1 MTGSQSAPSSTGPTR
16 KPTRHQP
23 IVSCMECRRMKWK
36 CDRKFPCANC
46 RKRGIESMCPNG
58 QMRPVRGS
66 QYLQVEK
73 EIEILKM
80 RNMQLEKILKE
91 AQRQGFEIHP
101 TTDDL
106 TVPADNQVPIDR
118 STPEKTNPNWQEI
131 DVVSGSRGPS
141 SDGDIE
147 DGQLIVGEEPGS
159 SSFFGNAGAH
169 YHLHLDG
176 NSSQR
181 ISPSVRTDLP
191 TGWLDTFPLPAAA
204 PPTVD
209 KLSQLLPQK
218 ADATKWAVI
227 YFEDAAVLNY
237 SVDPEYFWR
246 HIFQRAYPP
255 DIPSPV
261 SKAALNSHELGL
273 MYLILATGAAMDL
286 SLPPY
291 NEFAERFFTLGR
303 IALAIDPTDSIL
315 FVQSIHIMS
324 RYLSNSFRGP
334 KATLGFWSCLGM
346 AVRSAQSMGL
356 HRDGKRWKLP
366 PEEIELRRRVF
377 WEIYTEDVLQCMT
390 QARPRLI
397 SFATIDCALPQYI
410 YNEKDEDDRLL
421 FHHYKYR
428 LCKILSKVND
438 VQVNVDPMPYKQI
451 LAIHDSLRNFEDELP
466 PLLRTDNNHN
476 EVHRSVVWQR
486 LTLRLL
492 NMEGYLFLHR
502 AHFARA
508 LKDHPVEPMMSA
520 YRFSYVAELEAS
532 RVILLILQEALSS
545 NQQIA
550 CRFLIFFFHAF
561 TAVVNFTAV
570 VVRSPQSSLAKAAFA
585 QVEHGVNLFET
596 IEEGFRARDD
606 LPRLRILL
614 EQARSSISQTHHGLH
629 KASDIDVSSFGFGPR
644 LVRVQKPSTARQEQH
659 QQIPDLFEHNLGFP
673 TTLADASRLTRRSE
687 LPEYLYTSDSAPSP
701 LDLVEHEQ
709 ALFSDW
715 LSAEWTLPLV
725 PERQETESGP
735 VLPVMQNNEDQD
747 IYDFLINI
755 GLDPNMEHK
764 EGHSDRS

>member
-377 WEIYTEDVLQCMT
+377 WEFITT
-390 QARPRLI
+390 R
-397 SFATIDCALPQYI
+397 
-410 YNEKDEDDRLL
+410 
-421 FHHYKYR
+421 
-428 LCKILSKVND
+428 
-438 VQVNVDPMPYKQI
+438 
-451 LAIHDSLRNFEDELP
+451 
-466 PLLRTDNNHN
+466 
-476 EVHRSVVWQR
+476 
-486 LTLRLL
+486 
-492 NMEGYLFLHR
+492 YLFLHR